1 MANNQRTQQ
10 PRSNDAKQKPVHEI
24 RLGRIKAAIW
34 ANETDNGTR
43 HNVTITRLYKDG
55 DEWKTS
61 TSFGREEL
69 PLVSKIADMVHTWIY
84 QQAQESNGDSQHSNG
99 DSRQSG

>member
-10 PRSNDAKQKPVHEI
+10 QPRSTDAKQKPVHEV

-69 PLVSKIADMVHTWIY
+69 PLVAKVADLAHTWIF
-84 QQAQESNGDSQHSNG
+84 QQGQESNGDSQHSNG
-99 DSRQSG
+99 DSR